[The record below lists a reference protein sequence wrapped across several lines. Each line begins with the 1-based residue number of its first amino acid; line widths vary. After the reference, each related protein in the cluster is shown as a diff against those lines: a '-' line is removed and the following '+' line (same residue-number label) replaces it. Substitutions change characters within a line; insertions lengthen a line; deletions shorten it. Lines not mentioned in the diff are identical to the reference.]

1 MNYTS
6 GVFTC
11 KDNCASNVIL
21 FFKIRPFHFL
31 AFYLFQV
38 AADLYKIHVETFSA
52 ANMTVLLEVFSLVS
66 SHAHELNSETILQKK
81 LEKVCSILELT
92 APPIVHFEN
101 ESYKNFLNFLQNS
114 LVDNPSLSKKMNIE
128 AKLVAV
134 CEDILQIYLKCTE
147 LQSSEQKPVLH
158 WILPLGTAKKEELA
172 TRTFLA
178 VSASQAL
185 SGLEKA
191 SFRRHVSQL
200 FPLLVDLVKSEHTS
214 GEVQHVLSNIFQSC
228 IGPIIME

>member
-1 MNYTS
+1 M
-6 GVFTC
+6 
-11 KDNCASNVIL
+11 
-21 FFKIRPFHFL
+21 
-31 AFYLFQV
+31 
-38 AADLYKIHVETFSA
+38 YKIHLETLSA
-52 ANMTVLLEVFSLVS
+52 ANIAVLLEVFSLIS
-66 SHAHELNSETILQKK
+66 SHAHQLNSETILQKK

-101 ESYKNFLNFLQNS
+101 ESYKNYLNFLQNA
-114 LVDNPSLSKKMNIE
+114 LLDNPSLSEEMNIK
-128 AKLVAV
+128 AQLVAV
-134 CEDILQIYLKCTE
+134 CENILQIYLKCTE
-147 LQSSEQKPVLH
+147 LQSAEKKPTGQPVLH

-178 VSASQAL
+178 VSALQAL

-191 SFRRHVSQL
+191 SFRSHVSQL

-228 IGPIIME
+228 IGPIIIE

>member
-1 MNYTS
+1 M
-6 GVFTC
+6 
-11 KDNCASNVIL
+11 
-21 FFKIRPFHFL
+21 
-31 AFYLFQV
+31 
-38 AADLYKIHVETFSA
+38 YKIHLETLSA
-52 ANMTVLLEVFSLVS
+52 ANIAVLLEVFSLIA
-66 SHAHELNSETILQKK
+66 SHAHQLNSETILQKK

-92 APPIVHFEN
+92 APPVVHFEN
-101 ESYKNFLNFLQNS
+101 ESYKNYLNFLQNA
-114 LVDNPSLSKKMNIE
+114 LVDNPSLSEEMNIK
-128 AKLVAV
+128 AQLVAV
-134 CEDILQIYLKCTE
+134 CENILQIYLNCTE
-147 LQSSEQKPVLH
+147 LQSAEKKPTGQPVLR

-178 VSASQAL
+178 VSALQAL

-228 IGPIIME
+228 IGPIIIE